1 MQKRYSQEAKEAI
14 VRRMLPP
21 TSVTISELCKETG
34 VARSTIYK
42 WKNDYRSKGITVPS
56 DKSKSVNWSAKNKLA
71 VVIETAS
78 LNAVELNE
86 YCRHK
91 GLYPDQ
97 VTQWKQSAL
106 LGYQHSDN
114 NKKEQN
120 RHSQE
125 DKQKI
130 KSLES
135 EIRRKDKALAETA
148 ALLVLSKK
156 FEAIWG
162 GNEED

>member
-1 MQKRYSQEAKEAI
+1 MQKHYSLEAKEAI

-21 TSVTISELCKETG
+21 TSVIITDLCKETG

-42 WKNDYRSKGITVPS
+42 WKKDYLNKGIAVPS
-56 DKSKSVNWSAKNKLA
+56 NKSKSINWSAQNKLA

-78 LNAVELNE
+78 MNAVELNE

-97 VTQWKQSAL
+97 ITQWKQSAL
-106 LGYQHSDN
+106 LGYQHRDN
-114 NKKEQN
+114 HIKEQN

-130 KSLES
+130 KSLET
-135 EIRRKDKALAETA
+135 ELRRKDKALAETA

-162 GNEED
+162 GNEEN

>member
-21 TSVTISELCKETG
+21 NPVTISELCKDTG
-34 VARSTIYK
+34 VAKSTIYK
-42 WKNDYRSKGITVPS
+42 WKNDYSNKGISVPS
-56 DKSKSVNWSAKNKLA
+56 DKSKSVNWSAENKLA
-71 VVIETAS
+71 VVIETAA

-97 VTQWKQSAL
+97 VAQWKQSAL

-114 NKKEQN
+114 SKKEQN
-120 RHSQE
+120 RHRQE
-125 DKQKI
+125 DKHKI

-135 EIRRKDKALAETA
+135 ELRRKDKALAETA

-162 GNEED
+162 VNEED